1 MVAARARGRSACGE
15 RRKKKMLY
23 RHLKGI
29 SADKDTGFT
38 TAPPVARPVRRCQ
51 CGNLRRNEEWML
63 GWTTQQAY
71 TRFAQIANP
80 LSKHCG
86 RRKFRIWEFWTV
98 AGNPEVIRVSE

>member
-1 MVAARARGRSACGE
+1 MVAALARGRSARGE
-15 RRKKKMLY
+15 RRKKRMLY
-23 RHLKGI
+23 RQLKGI
-29 SADKDTGFT
+29 SANKDTRFT

-71 TRFAQIANP
+71 TRFAQIANA
-80 LSKHCG
+80 LSEHCG

-98 AGNPEVIRVSE
+98 AGNPEVIQVSE